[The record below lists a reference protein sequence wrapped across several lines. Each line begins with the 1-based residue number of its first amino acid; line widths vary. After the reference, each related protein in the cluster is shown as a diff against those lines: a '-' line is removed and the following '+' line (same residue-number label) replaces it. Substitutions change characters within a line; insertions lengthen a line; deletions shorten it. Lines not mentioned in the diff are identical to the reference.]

1 MARRILTHQEQFGAP
16 LLRIAAHEAHPDLAE
31 LLGLCGCHH
40 TTGGRVLYGNRRT
53 AAISEAD
60 QEARLGDQ
68 RGWLHHVAFEPVQF
82 AVGGARDYAAKMGLG
97 DPHASGYEGV
107 RQTPDAIRSV
117 GRHYDSLPDFDERAV
132 LHFDAMRN
140 EVDDQFDFATNKLG
154 ITPEFVSH
162 DPYADAH
169 EMLDDINTNRRLQVL
184 NTASTGGHPFF
195 DNDTN
200 DRFRFVH
207 DLFGHA
213 ATGRSFD
220 RHGEQ
225 AAYLAHSQMFSPKA
239 RPAMATETR
248 GQNSSLI
255 LNGMFAPQKVATMD
269 PQHWKIGRTADTF
282 RPQPG
287 FGGGFYD
294 PEKYLIKEHEHQQWL
309 EDNAEAL
316 EQGDFLDDIPLE
328 EVSDPM
334 AIRLLDMMRK
344 TRSPVLAR
352 TSAETLN
359 DLLDSDELSK
369 LLDSNPWGSPLSFTK
384 MTLKEILEAG
394 VDSKTV
400 QQWLQ
405 ANPDVD
411 TALKDPQNPAHEPL
425 LDQFGDKL
433 QGHLSKKEYPALHDW
448 LNMPPPSLYDDWE
461 QQLLPQPPKGPD
473 NPWALTPSEI
483 KQNFA
488 AEDSD
493 LDWHTYSDMVESFS
507 YNEDLPMSML
517 ETPEFFAWWKTL
529 PSDEQWHYV
538 NNTDQVLSDFQ
549 DNPDGAGHPQD
560 DLPSPEVAWE
570 MVQAELQDNGYNTG
584 DQFEDDP
591 AYEDWKFN
599 IPDEVVQHWAEQGV
613 GSGAV
618 VDYENYHTKSDYTP
632 PSPDSVPKSSA
643 PSKGPTHTDPD
654 IPPIAWI
661 EKNYPKVMKTQ
672 GSPEKVIQTLKNT
685 PHSWLNDAW
694 KGDQHG
700 DKADFMAPWASTQST
715 DPNFASPMGPPD
727 KNYNPKK
734 FVEEFEKVFPGSGIH
749 QQISQVKTPE
759 QAEKWLAEGIENV
772 AGSKFEKPMQGF
784 YDKMFGEH
792 APNWVEKKPKWDPNK
807 NAQPTSLDSPMF
819 SAEDRPMRENSGKN
833 KDLQYFFSPNDYN
846 PVSTSGAR
854 PNILWDRDKDYFS
867 DEVLPGLPTENR
879 SVKLYRGEP
888 LDLNHP
894 GAKEIRDLLYGE
906 QDADWGAQLPGMEGL
921 RAGPWS
927 SDDPD
932 LPTPFHNPELGQKI
946 LDHWERNRGIDK
958 HSPEPTDLQGLGRH
972 WTLSPS
978 ETNNWSGGGST
989 RDRLPVRFVSEFSGQ
1004 GEDPYR
1010 TNTDGEHPSEQEITK
1025 IPGSPTKI
1033 VDVQVKS
1040 PTHGWVSAWP
1050 EGHSE
1055 TRYSSV
1061 QNETTAALLRLGIA
1075 APRMVAT
1082 DDEYAQ
1088 RLQKAQSI
1096 LNSLPDDQFTHV
1108 KYTNPDGSWSDERS
1122 AAHRELVDEVWRKY
1136 GEHVPRNKQGLIVG
1150 GLPGSGKTTVLKQ
1163 LEVPGVGIANDN
1175 FLRIDPDEFKTLLVE
1190 RGLAPKIDG
1199 LTPME
1204 VAPLIHRESSYL
1216 AKLLAARAYEN
1227 GTNVAWDGTLRDE
1240 DGATNRLDEFAE
1252 NEYTPHGTFVDIPLE
1267 QSHERAQKRHRE
1279 GNDLYNGALQG
1290 YGGRIVPPDFI
1301 DGSASPDPHYSSIN
1315 RMNWNAIQP
1324 RMASWSMWDNS
1335 GDKPVM
1341 IDSYQGD
1348 DLLQAAPVPPG
1359 ASMDTPVSPR

>member
-132 LHFDAMRN
+132 PHFDAMRN

-316 EQGDFLDDIPLE
+316 EQGDFLDDIPIE
-328 EVSDPM
+328 DVTNPM

-344 TRSPVLAR
+344 TKSPVLAR
-352 TSAETLN
+352 LAASSEDVIQEVLQANGIPAEHAEAFKAWYGQTSGMTPDMAAKE
-359 DLLDSDELSK
+359 
-369 LLDSNPWGSPLSFTK
+369 FTK
-384 MTLKEILEAG
+384 MAPAGIKNWSPGGQYYEQYANNWEQKLLEDGQHYEELSGKTLKQVLDG
-394 VDSKTV
+394 NPSKSDV
-400 QQWLQ
+400 KYWLSKHLDINQ
-405 ANPDVD
+405 
-411 TALKDPQNPAHEPL
+411 ALKDPANAAHTPL
-425 LDQFGDKL
+425 VEALGEQL
-433 QGHLSKKEYPALHDW
+433 QQHLS
-448 LNMPPPSLYDDWE
+448 
-461 QQLLPQPPKGPD
+461 PQTHPHVFAEPKDPFAGT
-473 NPWALTPSEI
+473 PWG
-483 KQNFA
+483 
-488 AEDSD
+488 AEGDI
-493 LDWHTYSDMVESFS
+493 
-507 YNEDLPMSML
+507 DLPS
-517 ETPEFFAWWKTL
+517 P
-529 PSDEQWHYV
+529 
-538 NNTDQVLSDFQ
+538 
-549 DNPDGAGHPQD
+549 

-972 WTLSPS
+972 WTLLPN

-1061 QNETTAALLRLGIA
+1061 QTAAALLRLGIA

-1122 AAHRELVDEVWRKY
+1122 AVHRELVDEVWRKY

-1227 GTNVAWDGTLRDE
+1227 GTNIAWDGTLRHE